1 MSEHHTVPFKTYL
14 SVLILL
20 LFLTVVT
27 VAVAQIDFGAWNT
40 FIAMLIASIK
50 GALVLLYFM
59 HLKYE
64 DKLYWVI
71 FGSGV
76 FFVVL
81 LFFLTKIDIITRVLE
96 VNTL

>member
-1 MSEHHTVPFKTYL
+1 MKENHTVSYKIYL
-14 SVLILL
+14 NILAVL
-20 LFLTVVT
+20 LFLTIVT
-27 VAVAQIDFGAWNT
+27 VAVAQVDFGPWNV

-50 GALVLLYFM
+50 GALVLLFFM

-64 DKLYWVI
+64 DKLYWVV

-76 FFVVL
+76 FFIVL
-81 LFFLTKIDIITRVLE
+81 LFFLTKVDIITRVLE

>member
-1 MSEHHTVPFKTYL
+1 MSENHIVPFKTYL
-14 SVLILL
+14 SVLVAL
-20 LFLTVVT
+20 LFLTVIT
-27 VAVAQIDFGAWNT
+27 VAVAQVDFGAWNALIAM
-40 FIAMLIASIK
+40 FIASVK

-59 HLKYE
+59 HLKYD

-76 FFVVL
+76 FFVIL
-81 LFFLTKIDIITRVLE
+81 LFLLTKIDIITRVLE

>member
-1 MSEHHTVPFKTYL
+1 MSENHTVGFKTCL
-14 SVLILL
+14 TVLTAL

-27 VAVAQIDFGAWNT
+27 VAVAQWDFGAWNT
-40 FIAMLIASIK
+40 FIAMLIASVK

-64 DKLYWVI
+64 DKLYWVV

-76 FFVVL
+76 FFIVV
-81 LFFLTKIDIITRVLE
+81 LFFLIKVDVITRVLE
-96 VNTL
+96 TNTL

>member
-1 MSEHHTVPFKTYL
+1 MSEHHTVPFKIYL
-14 SVLILL
+14 SVLITL
-20 LFLTVVT
+20 LFLTVIT

-40 FIAMLIASIK
+40 FIAMLIASVK

-64 DKLYWVI
+64 DKFYWVI

>member
-14 SVLILL
+14 SVLIIL
-20 LFLTVVT
+20 LFLTVIT

-40 FIAMLIASIK
+40 FIAMFIASVK

-64 DKLYWVI
+64 DRLYWVI

>member
-1 MSEHHTVPFKTYL
+1 MSENHTVSFKTYL
-14 SVLILL
+14 SVLIAL

-27 VAVAQIDFGAWNT
+27 VAVAQVNFGAWNA
-40 FIAMLIASIK
+40 FIAMFIASVK

-59 HLKYE
+59 HLKYD